1 LVWWLAVAI
10 AGGRQ
15 VHVDDA
21 RFDRDASILAGLVD
35 RAVAALVRADPTA
48 HLV

>member
-15 VHVDDA
+15 VHVDNA
-21 RFDRDASILAGLVD
+21 RFDRNASILAGLVESRD
-35 RAVAALVRADPTA
+35 GALGRADPTP
-48 HLV
+48 HLM